1 MGMTVREMGNSSL
14 SADKVRSNYQKGMNA
29 YKKSSK
35 SSNKKVKRLQYN
47 PREISSQI
55 MRASRLQSAS
65 QVLVRAKGK
74 LASVLRC
81 KGTGQYNEEDI
92 RIASLH
98 ASKMVKCARKKVE
111 NLREEDLM
119 KRRSNKR
126 KNQAEYENDKNAAV
140 AKRNRKKSQKMTH
153 VRSKVA
159 REKLKQEQQMKEK
172 QLEVQQTLQ
181 QSQEIIEQKQESER
195 LIKRRR
201 LHRNEENTE
210 ITEADMKYLGAK
222 LKQAAKEVEQG
233 QSGVLLELSSQ
244 AMRWNELQF
253 SARELKMLEKRI
265 EEEIERQ
272 FDMEGG
278 MESYES
284 SEFFSASP
292 SGVQGSVPSE
302 AMGELPSSSVDT
314 FV

>member
-1 MGMTVREMGNSSL
+1 
-14 SADKVRSNYQKGMNA
+14 
-29 YKKSSK
+29 
-35 SSNKKVKRLQYN
+35 
-47 PREISSQI
+47 
-55 MRASRLQSAS
+55 
-65 QVLVRAKGK
+65 
-74 LASVLRC
+74 
-81 KGTGQYNEEDI
+81 
-92 RIASLH
+92 
-98 ASKMVKCARKKVE
+98 
-111 NLREEDLM
+111 
-119 KRRSNKR
+119 
-126 KNQAEYENDKNAAV
+126 
-140 AKRNRKKSQKMTH
+140 
-153 VRSKVA
+153 
-159 REKLKQEQQMKEK
+159 MKEK